1 MNYCDFLFN
10 NNEKYLNNEAIV
22 DVEKGERL
30 SFGELENAVIKV
42 ADFLISK
49 GYKPGMVIATHLY
62 NGAEAAIA
70 LLAIQYIGC
79 VICLID
85 PLYKV
90 DELPYYLKDSGA
102 SCIFTY
108 LDKESVKEVYQGE
121 IGIFEDEE
129 IRQIYKNTNK
139 GIDKKPEV
147 YKFDKDELAMLLY
160 TSGST
165 SAPKAVMLST
175 GCYYTFLEKSDMRM
189 YQYTSEDRLL
199 CFVPFSHG
207 FGSISLLIP
216 SLAHKAAL
224 VFLKSFHPIKVVE
237 TISKE
242 NITHIYGVPTHYMQL
257 LRYESKIQEL
267 KKLKAAFCAAAPLSY
282 ETSRQ
287 WKEKVGIYLDEGYG
301 LSETCTLIATRI
313 SKLSEPSGNV
323 GFPPKGILEVDVVD
337 ENGNMV
343 EDGTIGELRVR
354 GRGLMLGYY
363 NRPEETAERLKDGC
377 VYTGDLGYKMED
389 GSYVVCGRKTEFIN
403 VAGLKISPIE
413 IESVLNAH
421 TNVVDSAAIGV
432 SDDLYGEVV
441 KAYVVL
447 EKDAEIKER
456 ELIKYLSG
464 KIANFKIPKSIE
476 FIDVIPR
483 NNVGKI
489 DKKALKNVKVLK

>member
-1 MNYCDFLFN
+1 MNYCDFLYDSID
-10 NNEKYLNNEAIV
+10 KYIDNEAIV
-22 DVEKGERL
+22 DLEKDERL
-30 SFGELENAVIKV
+30 TFGELKDAVIKV
-42 ADFLISK
+42 ADFLVSK
-49 GYKPGMVIATHLY
+49 GYKPGMVIATHLN

-85 PLYKV
+85 PLYKA
-90 DELPYYLKDSGA
+90 DELPYYIKDSGA
-102 SCIFTY
+102 SLIFTH
-108 LDKESVKEVYQGE
+108 LDKESVKKVYQGE
-121 IGIFEDEE
+121 VEIFEEGD
-129 IRQIYKNTNK
+129 IRRIYKNTQSINK
-139 GIDKKPEV
+139 EPGM

-189 YQYTSEDRLL
+189 YQYTEEDRLL

-237 TISKE
+237 AIEKE

-257 LRYESKIQEL
+257 LRYEQGIEKL
-267 KKLKAAFCAAAPLSY
+267 KKLKAAFCAAAPLSS
-282 ETSRQ
+282 ETAIQ

-313 SKLSEPSGNV
+313 SKLPDVSGNV
-323 GFPPKGILEVDVVD
+323 GFPPTGILEVDVVD
-337 ENGNMV
+337 ENGQVV
-343 EDGTIGELRVR
+343 EDGAIGELRVR

-363 NRPEETAERLKDGC
+363 NRPEETAERLRDGC
-377 VYTGDLGYKMED
+377 VYTGDLGYKKED

-413 IESVLNAH
+413 VESALNSH
-421 TNVVDSAAIGV
+421 PNVVDSAAIGI
-432 SDDLYGEVV
+432 SDPLYGEVV
-441 KAYVVL
+441 KAYVVI
-447 EKDAEIKER
+447 EDGADVKER
-456 ELIKYLSG
+456 DLIRYLSG
-464 KIANFKIPKSIE
+464 KIANFKIPKTIE

-489 DKKALKNVKVLK
+489 DKKALKNRESLK

>member
-10 NNEKYLNNEAIV
+10 TDEKHLNNEAIV
-22 DVEKGERL
+22 NAENGEKL
-30 SFGELENAVIKV
+30 TFKELQNAVLKV
-42 ADFLISK
+42 ADFLTSK

-62 NGAEAAIA
+62 NGAETAIA

-85 PLYKV
+85 PLYKAN
-90 DELPYYLKDSGA
+90 ELPYYIKDSG
-102 SCIFTY
+102 SLGIFTH
-108 LDKESVKEVYQGE
+108 LDKKSIKDLYQGE
-121 IGIFEDEE
+121 IEIFEEE
-129 IRQIYKNTNK
+129 ELRQIYKDIDEE
-139 GIDKKPEV
+139 IDKKIDM

-165 SAPKAVMLST
+165 STPKAVMLST
-175 GCYYTFLEKSDMRM
+175 GCYYTFLEKSDMSM
-189 YQYTSEDRLL
+189 YRYKSEDRLL
-199 CFVPFSHG
+199 CFVPFSHA

-216 SLAHKAAL
+216 SLAHKAAI
-224 VFLKSFHPIKVVE
+224 VFLRSFHPLKVAE

-257 LRYESKIQEL
+257 LRFESNIKEL

-282 ETSRQ
+282 DTGKQ

-301 LSETCTLIATRI
+301 LSEACTLIATRM
-313 SKLSEPSGNV
+313 SKLLEPSGNV
-323 GFPPKGILEVDVVD
+323 GYPPKGILEIEAVD
-337 ENGNMV
+337 ENDVVM
-343 EDGTIGELRVR
+343 EDGIIGELRIR

-377 VYTGDLGYKMED
+377 LYTGDYGYRKED

-413 IESVLNAH
+413 IEVALNSH
-421 TNVVDSAAIGV
+421 PNVIDSAAIGIN
-432 SDDLYGEVV
+432 DDLYGEVV

-447 EKDAEIKER
+447 EDGIEVKER
-456 ELIKYLSG
+456 DLIRYLSG
-464 KIANFKIPKSIE
+464 KIANFKLPKSIE
-476 FIDVIPR
+476 FINKIPR
-483 NNVGKI
+483 NNIGKI
-489 DKKALKNVKVLK
+489 DKKALK